1 MPVPIFVCY
10 GPCQPIHNL
19 EPGTKC
25 PDPYFCCDSE
35 ETPCH
40 RNDWELKPE
49 DLREV
54 CSPEKLGFETTA
66 ELASLSEQVI
76 AQNRAMHALELGL
89 GMKDHDFNIFVTGQP
104 RSGRTVMIRDYVE
117 KLAATRRDPTGFRLC
132 LQF

>member
-1 MPVPIFVCY
+1 MP
-10 GPCQPIHNL
+10 
-19 EPGTKC
+19 
-25 PDPYFCCDSE
+25 
-35 ETPCH
+35 

-76 AQNRAMHALELGL
+76 AQNRAKHALEIGL

-104 RSGRTVMIRDYVE
+104 RSGRTVMIRNYVE
-117 KLAATRRDPTGFRLC
+117 KLAATEETPPDFVYVYNFKEPEKPQAMRLPTGTGKVSA
-132 LQF
+132 